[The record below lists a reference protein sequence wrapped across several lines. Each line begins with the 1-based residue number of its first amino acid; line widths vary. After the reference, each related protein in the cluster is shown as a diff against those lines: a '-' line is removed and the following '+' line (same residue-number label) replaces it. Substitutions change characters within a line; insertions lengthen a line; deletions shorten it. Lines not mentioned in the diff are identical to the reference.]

1 MAQYKVPQDVEA
13 DDKLIGPFS
22 FRQFV
27 YIMIAFG
34 LAVACFFL
42 WQIFPLLILIPI
54 PIIILL
60 GILALP
66 IKKDQPMET
75 YLSAV
80 VDFYTKPQKRYWMP
94 GQVDNSITISAPKK
108 AEAERT
114 KGLSQEEVS
123 RRLSFLSD
131 VVDTEG
137 RSIHNSNL
145 RDDIAAEADAAT
157 DIFET
162 SETYTIDKSIQ
173 QSTEDHHRQLVE
185 QMRTAIE
192 NKNSLQPQ
200 AAPTISHQIVQPAP
214 TPAPQPVLPAPQAAG
229 PQPAAP
235 AQIITPAETPIAAPT
250 ANIPPIAPP
259 VMAKPDMTSAV
270 VVQPDLEEIHEAIT
284 APKPPE
290 DISTEAPAEAPK
302 GILADTELEA
312 PRPVPIPEYEE
323 PETPEL
329 ETNPEPEPESTESNE
344 DNQEVYISLH

>member
-22 FRQFV
+22 FRQFI

-42 WQIFPLLILIPI
+42 WQIFPLLIIIPI
-54 PIIILL
+54 PIIVLL

-94 GQVDNSITISAPKK
+94 GQVENSITITAPKK
-108 AEAERT
+108 AEADRT

-145 RDDIAAEADAAT
+145 RDDVAAEADAAT

-162 SETYTIDKSIQ
+162 SETYTIDKNIQ
-173 QSTEDHHRQLVE
+173 QSTADHHRQLVE

-200 AAPTISHQIVQPAP
+200 AAPTISHQIAQPVAPAP
-214 TPAPQPVLPAPQAAG
+214 TPQPVLPAPQAG

-235 AQIITPAETPIAAPT
+235 AQIIAPAETPVAAPT

-259 VMAKPDMTSAV
+259 VMAKPDMTSSV
-270 VVQPDLEEIHEAIT
+270 VIQPDLEAIHEAIA
-284 APKPPE
+284 APNPP
-290 DISTEAPAEAPK
+290 SGTV
-302 GILADTELEA
+302 TELKA
-312 PRPVPIPEYEE
+312 PEPTPIPEYEE

-329 ETNPEPEPESTESNE
+329 ETNPEPEPEPSSDD

>member
-42 WQIFPLLILIPI
+42 WQIFPLLIFIPI
-54 PIIILL
+54 PIIIFL

-66 IKKDQPMET
+66 LKKDQPMET

-80 VDFYTKPQKRYWMP
+80 IDFYTKPQKRYWMP
-94 GQVDNSITISAPKK
+94 GQVENSIIITAPKQT
-108 AEAERT
+108 EQTHT

-123 RRLSFLSD
+123 RRLSFLAD

-137 RSIHNSNL
+137 RSIHDSNL
-145 RDDIAAEADAAT
+145 RDDVAAEANTAT

-162 SETYTIDKSIQ
+162 GQTYGLDKSIQ
-173 QSTEDHHRQLVE
+173 QSTENHHRQLVE
-185 QMRTAIE
+185 RMRNAIDQH
-192 NKNSLQPQ
+192 NNLQPQ
-200 AAPTISHQIVQPAP
+200 MTPHVPAQPT
-214 TPAPQPVLPAPQAAG
+214 L
-229 PQPAAP
+229 PQPATP
-235 AQIITPAETPIAAPT
+235 AQIITPAETPTAAPT

-259 VMAKPDMTSAV
+259 QPTAQNPV
-270 VVQPDLEEIHEAIT
+270 VIQPDLEKIHEVFA
-284 APKPPE
+284 APK
-290 DISTEAPAEAPK
+290 APKEEPK
-302 GILADTELEA
+302 GITEDTELTA
-312 PRPVPIPEYEE
+312 PEPTPIPDI
-323 PETPEL
+323 
-329 ETNPEPEPESTESNE
+329 PEPEPKGPEPAKPEPKLGND

>member
-54 PIIILL
+54 PVIIFL

-94 GQVDNSITISAPKK
+94 GQVENSIIITAPKQT
-108 AEAERT
+108 EPTHT
-114 KGLSQEEVS
+114 KGLSQEEVN
-123 RRLSFLSD
+123 RRLSFLAD

-137 RSIHNSNL
+137 RSIHDSNL
-145 RDDIAAEADAAT
+145 RDDVAAEANMAT

-162 SETYTIDKSIQ
+162 GETYGLDKSIQ
-173 QSTEDHHRQLVE
+173 QSTENHHRQLVE
-185 QMRTAIE
+185 QMRNAI
-192 NKNSLQPQ
+192 NQHNSL
-200 AAPTISHQIVQPAP
+200 APKPA
-214 TPAPQPVLPAPQAAG
+214 PAPQSPKPAQPTLPAPQSALR
-229 PQPAAP
+229 
-235 AQIITPAETPIAAPT
+235 AQVITPAETPAAAPT
-250 ANIPPIAPP
+250 ANIPSIAPP
-259 VMAKPDMTSAV
+259 RPDMESPV
-270 VVQPDLEEIHEAIT
+270 VVQPDLEEIHEALA
-284 APKPPE
+284 AP
-290 DISTEAPAEAPK
+290 EAPK
-302 GILADTELEA
+302 EEPKGITEDTELTA
-312 PRPVPIPEYEE
+312 PEPTPIPDI
-323 PETPEL
+323 
-329 ETNPEPEPESTESNE
+329 PEPEPQPKEEPKPENE

>member
-42 WQIFPLLILIPI
+42 WQIFPLLIIIPL

-94 GQVDNSITISAPKK
+94 GQIENSITISAPKQT
-108 AEAERT
+108 ENDRS

-123 RRLSFLSD
+123 RRLSFLAD

-137 RSIHNSNL
+137 RSIHDSNL
-145 RDDIAAEADAAT
+145 RDDIAAEANEAT

-162 SETYTIDKSIQ
+162 NETYNIDKSIQ
-173 QSTEDHHRQLVE
+173 QSTEDRHRQLVE
-185 QMRTAIE
+185 QMRTAI
-192 NKNSLQPQ
+192 NQHNALNPQ
-200 AAPTISHQIVQPAP
+200 APPTISHNIVQPQPIAQ
-214 TPAPQPVLPAPQAAG
+214 PAQPVAQPQPVLPAPQTAQ

-235 AQIITPAETPIAAPT
+235 APIIAPAETPVAAPT
-250 ANIPPIAPP
+250 ASVPPIAPP
-259 VMAKPDMTSAV
+259 SPTAPAASIKPDMNSAV
-270 VVQPDLEEIHEAIT
+270 VIQPDLEEIHEAIT
-284 APKPPE
+284 APEPPQE
-290 DISTEAPAEAPK
+290 EPTIEAP
-302 GILADTELEA
+302 
-312 PRPVPIPEYEE
+312 E
-323 PETPEL
+323 PEPEP
-329 ETNPEPEPESTESNE
+329 EPIIAEPEPIEPEPESTDNE

>member
-42 WQIFPLLILIPI
+42 WQIFPLLILIPV

-94 GQVDNSITISAPKK
+94 GQVENSITISAPKK
-108 AEAERT
+108 AETEHT

-162 SETYTIDKSIQ
+162 NETYNIDRSIQ

-192 NKNSLQPQ
+192 NKNNLQAQ
-200 AAPTISHQIVQPAP
+200 AAPTISHQIVQPSA
-214 TPAPQPVLPAPQAAG
+214 PAPQPVLPAPQAAG
-229 PQPAAP
+229 PQLATP
-235 AQIITPAETPIAAPT
+235 AQVITPAEAPVAAPT

-259 VMAKPDMTSAV
+259 SITGPDMNSAV
-270 VVQPDLEEIHEAIT
+270 VIQPDLEEIHEAIT

-290 DISTEAPAEAPK
+290 LEEVPEEQPK
-302 GILADTELEA
+302 GISADTELEA
-312 PRPVPIPEYEE
+312 PEPVPIPEAPEE
-323 PETPEL
+323 PEQPEATEELDAKL
-329 ETNPEPEPESTESNE
+329 EPQE
-344 DNQEVYISLH
+344 DDNNNQEVYISLH

>member
-54 PIIILL
+54 PVIILL

-80 VDFYTKPQKRYWMP
+80 VDFYTKPQKRIWMP
-94 GQVDNSITISAPKK
+94 GQVENSITITAPKQT
-108 AEAERT
+108 EVSHT

-123 RRLSFLSD
+123 RRLSFLAD

-137 RSIHNSNL
+137 RSIHDSNL
-145 RDDIAAEADAAT
+145 RDDIAAEADSAT

-162 SETYTIDKSIQ
+162 SETYTIDKNIQ
-173 QSTEDHHRQLVE
+173 QSTADHHQRLVE
-185 QMRTAIE
+185 QMRNAI
-192 NKNSLQPQ
+192 NQHNSLQPTI
-200 AAPTISHQIVQPAP
+200 AHTAPQPA
-214 TPAPQPVLPAPQAAG
+214 QPVLPTPQFG
-229 PQPAAP
+229 QPQPATIIAP
-235 AQIITPAETPIAAPT
+235 AEAPTAAPT
-250 ANIPPIAPP
+250 ANIPSIAPP
-259 VMAKPDMTSAV
+259 DMDSSV
-270 VVQPDLEEIHEAIT
+270 VVQPDLNAIHDNFT
-284 APKPPE
+284 APKPPVE
-290 DISTEAPAEAPK
+290 EPK
-302 GILADTELEA
+302 GITTDTELAA
-312 PRPVPIPEYEE
+312 PEPAPIQEE
-323 PETPEL
+323 PESKTPKFDPQD
-329 ETNPEPEPESTESNE
+329 NNE

>member
-80 VDFYTKPQKRYWMP
+80 VDFYTKPQKRIWMP
-94 GQVDNSITISAPKK
+94 GQVENSITITAPKQT
-108 AEAERT
+108 EVSHT

-123 RRLSFLSD
+123 QRLSFLAD

-137 RSIHNSNL
+137 RSIHDSNL
-145 RDDIAAEADAAT
+145 RDDIAAEADSAT

-162 SETYTIDKSIQ
+162 SETYTIDKNIQ
-173 QSTEDHHRQLVE
+173 QSTADHHQRLVE
-185 QMRTAIE
+185 QMRNAI
-192 NKNSLQPQ
+192 NQHNSLQP
-200 AAPTISHQIVQPAP
+200 TIAHSA
-214 TPAPQPVLPAPQAAG
+214 

-235 AQIITPAETPIAAPT
+235 AQPVLPTPQFGQPQPATIIAPAEAPTAAPT
-250 ANIPPIAPP
+250 ANIPSIAPP
-259 VMAKPDMTSAV
+259 DMNSSV
-270 VVQPDLEEIHEAIT
+270 VVQPDLDAIHENFA

-290 DISTEAPAEAPK
+290 EEET
-302 GILADTELEA
+302 GVTADTELTA
-312 PRPVPIPEYEE
+312 PEPTPIQEE
-323 PETPEL
+323 PEPKPKIPDFDSQ
-329 ETNPEPEPESTESNE
+329 NNNE